1 MVALPDVADLRNSTA
16 VERQARHALRGQ
28 ATMKRALHMAVGS
41 ACLMAAVGV
50 WGFQPGAGDA
60 AMQLIKLFVSLFM
73 LGFGLVLMSSLD
85 TEETLP
91 EIHVDPVNRQ
101 LRVISTDDCG
111 VLRLNGVY
119 GLDSLSRVSLEG
131 NALTAYD
138 ADGAQVLSIPLS
150 DAETEQKL
158 REVFPQAA

>member
-1 MVALPDVADLRNSTA
+1 MVALPDNLNSYTQDRLERDRKPARCAVMRAMKMSVGTA
-16 VERQARHALRGQ
+16 LLLAALG
-28 ATMKRALHMAVGS
+28 MWAV
-41 ACLMAAVGV
+41 
-50 WGFQPGAGDA
+50 PAGDA